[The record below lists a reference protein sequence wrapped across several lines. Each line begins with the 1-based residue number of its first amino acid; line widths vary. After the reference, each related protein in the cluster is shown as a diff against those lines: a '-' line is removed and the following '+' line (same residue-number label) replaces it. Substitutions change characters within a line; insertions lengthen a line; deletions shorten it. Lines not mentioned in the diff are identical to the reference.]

1 MDAAAAA
8 AAADD
13 DDDSTECGQSR
24 NEVFWWRPGLTLAE
38 MKNVAAVSGVD
49 VGAVIVYCV

>member
-8 AAADD
+8 ADDDD

-24 NEVFWWRPGLTLAE
+24 NEVFWWRSGLTLAE